1 MVVIFE
7 IIIRNSIVITT
18 LPKYLTIKIIHA
30 QDHCLQAVR
39 SDGLPRPP
47 WRTMWNLH
55 PAAAPHVSRRELM
68 WSGGGRGSSGSTSSP
83 PPTTERH
90 PSSFVLVVDMAS
102 KTTTTTTT
110 TTPTAAASKI
120 EGAHLWK
127 KATAQQLL
135 SSVVVLGLRHRPR
148 LFAWNRE
155 LKRRIVVV
163 SIYQQAGKRRSYSYS
178 SQHRASRSL

>member
-1 MVVIFE
+1 MRRTTVCKLSAATASLGLREGPCEICTQQQKQQHPMWVEENSCDLVV
-7 IIIRNSIVITT
+7 
-18 LPKYLTIKIIHA
+18 
-30 QDHCLQAVR
+30 
-39 SDGLPRPP
+39 
-47 WRTMWNLH
+47 
-55 PAAAPHVSRRELM
+55 
-68 WSGGGRGSSGSTSSP
+68 GRGSSGSTSSP

-102 KTTTTTTT
+102 KTTTTTT

-163 SIYQQAGKRRSYSYS
+163 SIDQQAGKRRSYSYS